1 MEGDLIKISHWLTPL
16 SWIYGAGVSFR
27 NWMFDIGLLK
37 ETCFDIPTISVGNLT
52 VGGCGKTPHVEYLV
66 NLLKDK
72 YKVAVLSRGYKR
84 KSHGYKLAEE
94 TSPMPEIGDEPFQ
107 MKRKFPSIHVA
118 VDSKRKRGIRHLQ
131 KDARTSDV
139 EVVLLDDAYQ
149 HRYVKPGLNI
159 LLVDYH
165 RIITLDKL
173 LPAGRLREPIVSKE
187 RADIVI
193 VTKLPGTL
201 KPIDYRILEKSL
213 ALRPYQKLYFTS
225 IVYKSMVPFGD
236 KPAMQL
242 DEMEDKTSVLL
253 ITGTASPEQIKAD
266 IQPYCRQIA
275 TMTFPDHHQFT
286 TADINRIGRKYDTLP
301 EPSVI
306 ITTEKDAARLYHMDN
321 IPANI
326 KDNLYVLP
334 IEIGFRHDKQAD
346 FDKSVLDYIRM
357 KNYRPKDGTKTL

>member
-1 MEGDLIKISHWLTPL
+1 MEGDLIKTNHWLTPF
-16 SWIYGAGVSFR
+16 SWLYGAGVSFR

-66 NLLKDK
+66 TLLKDK

-84 KSHGYKLAEE
+84 KSRGYKLADEK
-94 TSPMPEIGDEPFQ
+94 TTMPQIGDEPFQ
-107 MKRKFPSIHVA
+107 MKRKFSDIYVA
-118 VDSKRKRGIRHLQ
+118 VDSKRKRGIKKLQ
-131 KDARTSDV
+131 KDTRTNDV

-173 LPAGRLREPIVSKE
+173 LPAGRLREPIASKE

-193 VTKLPGTL
+193 VTKLPSAL

-225 IVYKSMVPFGD
+225 IEYKSLVSFGD
-236 KPAMQL
+236 KSTLEL
-242 DEMEDKTSVLL
+242 DALAEETNVLL
-253 ITGTASPEQIKAD
+253 VTGTASPEQIKGD
-266 IQPYCRQIA
+266 IQPHCKHID
-275 TMTFPDHHQFT
+275 TLTFPDHHQFKK
-286 TADINRIGRKYDTLP
+286 ADINKIAKRYDALP
-301 EPSVI
+301 KPAI
-306 ITTEKDAARLYHMDN
+306 ILTTEKDASRLYHLNN
-321 IPANI
+321 IPENI
-326 KDNLYVLP
+326 KDNLYILP
-334 IEIGFRHDKQAD
+334 IGIGFRHDRQTD
-346 FDKSVLDYIRM
+346 FDNTVLNYIKM
-357 KNYRPKDGTKTL
+357 KNYRPKDGTKTR